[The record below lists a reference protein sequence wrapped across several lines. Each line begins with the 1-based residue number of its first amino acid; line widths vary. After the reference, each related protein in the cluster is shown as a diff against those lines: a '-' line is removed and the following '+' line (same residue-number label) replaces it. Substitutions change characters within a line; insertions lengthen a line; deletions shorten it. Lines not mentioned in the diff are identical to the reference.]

1 MPDPVEP
8 RRGPM
13 TEADLRAAWVV
24 EPPKLTAKLQVVDYD
39 PEWPGLFR
47 READRIRAVLGE
59 RVVQLEHIGS
69 TSVPG
74 LAAKPIIDIL
84 LVVADP
90 AGEPAWLPDLE
101 AAGYRLVI
109 REPDWYQHR
118 CLKGPDTN
126 VNLHVRARLP
136 GDRTVSPLP
145 RPAARPPRRP
155 GALPAGQARAG
166 RTGLDLC
173 PGVRR
178 RQDRGRRGHH
188 RPRPH
193 RRDRPLS
200 GTGTGR

>member
-1 MPDPVEP
+1 MPDPAEP

-90 AGEPAWLPDLE
+90 
-101 AAGYRLVI
+101 R
-109 REPDWYQHR
+109 RTSR
-118 CLKGPDTN
+118 
-126 VNLHVRARLP
+126 P
-136 GDRTVSPLP
+136 GSLTW
-145 RPAARPPRRP
+145 RRP
-155 GALPAGQARAG
+155 G
-166 RTGLDLC
+166 TGWS
-173 PGVRR
+173 
-178 RQDRGRRGHH
+178 
-188 RPRPH
+188 
-193 RRDRPLS
+193 S
-200 GTGTGR
+200 GNPTGTSTAASRGPTRT